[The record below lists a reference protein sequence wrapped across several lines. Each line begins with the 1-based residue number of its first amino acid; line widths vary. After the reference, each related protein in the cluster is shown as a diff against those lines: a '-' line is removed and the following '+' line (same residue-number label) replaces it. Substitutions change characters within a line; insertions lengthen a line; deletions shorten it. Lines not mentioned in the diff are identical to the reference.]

1 MLKGCLILVSTVTD
15 SVSISAFVSLVCTP
29 VGITTSAVGL
39 NKFIGGYKKYKSKE
53 IRIKV

>member
-15 SVSISAFVSLVCTP
+15 SVSISAFVLLVCTP
-29 VGITTSAVGL
+29 VGIATSAVGL